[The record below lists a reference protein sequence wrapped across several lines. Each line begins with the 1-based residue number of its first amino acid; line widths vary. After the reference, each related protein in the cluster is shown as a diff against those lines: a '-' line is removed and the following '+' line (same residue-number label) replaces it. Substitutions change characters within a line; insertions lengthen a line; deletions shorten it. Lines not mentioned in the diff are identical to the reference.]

1 MFGYSSDEDSEDDDE
16 ALVESSQANLIRNL
30 KSDTFDLAGPP
41 IFNPRNQG
49 LQIMPGGFNLPNV

>member
-1 MFGYSSDEDSEDDDE
+1 MFGYSSDEDPEDDE
-16 ALVESSQANLIRNL
+16 TVVETSQINLIKNL

-49 LQIMPGGFNLPNV
+49 VNPFQGDFNPPVL